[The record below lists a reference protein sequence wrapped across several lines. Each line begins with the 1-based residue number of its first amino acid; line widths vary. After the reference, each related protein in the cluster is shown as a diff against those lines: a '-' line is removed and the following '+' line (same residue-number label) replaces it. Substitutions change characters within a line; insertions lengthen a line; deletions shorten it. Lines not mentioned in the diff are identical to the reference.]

1 MTDDTASTPSDIWSA
16 LVVEDDPEAGAF
28 TRTVLEKRA
37 GMRVVLEE
45 DADAALAA
53 LRAENF
59 DLVVIDVELPGL
71 SGLQIL
77 PQAPGGLAWDP
88 GHG

>member
-1 MTDDTASTPSDIWSA
+1 MTDDTASPSDVWSA

-45 DADAALAA
+45 DADAAL
-53 LRAENF
+53 RAENF
-59 DLVVIDVELPGL
+59 DLVVIDVELPGRP
-71 SGLQIL
+71 GLQIL
-77 PQAPGGLAWDP
+77 PQAPEGLAWDP

>member
-16 LVVEDDPEAGAF
+16 LVVEDDPEAGTF

-45 DADAALAA
+45 DADAA